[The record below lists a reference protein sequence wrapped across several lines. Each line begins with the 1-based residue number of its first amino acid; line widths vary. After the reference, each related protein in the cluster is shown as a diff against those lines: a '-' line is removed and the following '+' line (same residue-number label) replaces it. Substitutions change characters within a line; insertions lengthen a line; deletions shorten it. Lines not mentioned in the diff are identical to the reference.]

1 MYNEEIKKEFLE
13 GIGNKTN
20 YLVLFNQTKEL
31 EEKEHDDLY
40 NIPTDVT
47 LKYLIKK
54 KTLTALTT
62 AKSKYKVI
70 KRYKKW
76 AITKDLVEQ
85 GVKYIEPKIDIEQLY
100 MKYCQAVIF
109 KTPKQLIDKL
119 NECLYRRNNEG
130 ISSDELIITYLI
142 LLYQGFQTD
151 EIFQLKL
158 SNVQLVNN
166 TAVIQNDRKVVNVYS
181 EFIESLTRLYYCRT
195 YSKDSNSDNSTIN
208 MNEYYISMGDQRTQK
223 QTKDRITRLISKRV
237 FPVVKF
243 NINDLYIM
251 GRMYE
256 AKLFDK
262 TFDEFYDKFQSEI
275 DHKIT
280 YKDKLRLMYETW

>member
-85 GVKYIEPKIDIEQLY
+85 GAKYIEPKIDIEQLY

-119 NECLYRRNNEG
+119 NECLYPDFGN
-130 ISSDELIITYLI
+130 
-142 LLYQGFQTD
+142 
-151 EIFQLKL
+151 K
-158 SNVQLVNN
+158 
-166 TAVIQNDRKVVNVYS
+166 
-181 EFIESLTRLYYCRT
+181 
-195 YSKDSNSDNSTIN
+195 
-208 MNEYYISMGDQRTQK
+208 
-223 QTKDRITRLISKRV
+223 
-237 FPVVKF
+237 
-243 NINDLYIM
+243 
-251 GRMYE
+251 
-256 AKLFDK
+256 
-262 TFDEFYDKFQSEI
+262 
-275 DHKIT
+275 H
-280 YKDKLRLMYETW
+280 